1 MVKVKAGN
9 GAAGGLCLL
18 WGRLRC
24 YRSRRLLRSHLPG
37 RAPHIKPSPFQLPPH
52 LPLPSGALSLPKH
65 LTREFRA
72 GLLKGP
78 CPSTGWPLISGRY
91 QLKRH
96 LQDGLLLPAP
106 ALLSFASHPCDHPLE
121 GSRLRDCWLRVD
133 VLQQSPSDDGEEGGQ
148 RFSGTGIL
156 PRQHVGTV
164 REGRRVQPSFPHSL
178 SCKAVSASH
187 TGVSRL
193 GSKQCTAWS
202 CGPQCHREDAGGTAP
217 PWPALREH
225 SQRRRKTITAHL
237 RPL

>member
-1 MVKVKAGN
+1 M
-9 GAAGGLCLL
+9 
-18 WGRLRC
+18 GRLRC
-24 YRSRRLLRSHLPG
+24 HHPRRLLRSHLPG

-106 ALLSFASHPCDHPLE
+106 ALFPLLPIPVTTPGKDHGYVAA
-121 GSRLRDCWLRVD
+121 GSVST
-133 VLQQSPSDDGEEGGQ
+133 LQQSPSDDGEEGGQ

-164 REGRRVQPSFPHSL
+164 REGRRVQPSFPHSP
-178 SCKAVSASH
+178 SCKAGSASY

-193 GSKQCTAWS
+193 GSKQRTAWS